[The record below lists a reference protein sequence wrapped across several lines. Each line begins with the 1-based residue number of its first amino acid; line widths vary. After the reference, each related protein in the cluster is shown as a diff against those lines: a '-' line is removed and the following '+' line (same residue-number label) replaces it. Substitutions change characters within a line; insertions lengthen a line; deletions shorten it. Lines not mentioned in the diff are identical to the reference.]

1 MHSSEPNSLN
11 LSGKP
16 FLRGIGILR
25 KLSIMFFKEAL
36 GGERVRKFEIFVT
49 TVTARSAS
57 IIRRSNE
64 AQFWRF
70 YH

>member
-25 KLSIMFFKEAL
+25 KLSILFSKEAL
-36 GGERVRKFEIFVT
+36 SRERVRKFEIFVT
-49 TVTARSAS
+49 TVTARSA
-57 IIRRSNE
+57 
-64 AQFWRF
+64 
-70 YH
+70 

>member
-25 KLSIMFFKEAL
+25 KLSIMFSKEAL
-36 GGERVRKFEIFVT
+36 SRERVRKFEMFVT
-49 TVTARSAS
+49 TVTARGA
-57 IIRRSNE
+57 
-64 AQFWRF
+64 
-70 YH
+70 